1 MTDAPPPET
10 APLIRRIGHETDTP
24 LPDFTFDAWPSGS
37 ACAVLLPHQ
46 GEAQAR
52 ALLQEG
58 APRIYVGEA
67 ALRDSTLVE
76 RLTRDH
82 GAGRVGLYVPAR
94 RMAVSWSFDAVSNA
108 DFKFVAPSLCAPAWE
123 VLRADGSGSGTL
135 AAWWIGAMMERGAAA
150 VLLRVDMADDAD
162 LNLCAE
168 LHEQLGAR
176 LWIGPLQALDSDF
189 SDWVRWG
196 KATRL
201 AVSQALFETNPSL
214 AALGAA
220 PLTT

>member
-1 MTDAPPPET
+1 MTDAPPLET
-10 APLIRRIGHETDTP
+10 APLIRRIGHRTDAP
-24 LPDFTFDAWPSGS
+24 LPDFTFDAWPPGS
-37 ACAVLLPHQ
+37 ACEVLLPDQ
-46 GEAQAR
+46 GEARAR

-58 APRIYVGEA
+58 VPRVFLGEA

-76 RLTRDH
+76 RLARDH
-82 GAGRVGLYVPAR
+82 GAGRIGLYVPAR
-94 RMAVSWSFDAVSNA
+94 RMTVSWSFDAVSNA
-108 DFKFVAPSLCAPAWE
+108 DFKFVAPSLGAPAWE
-123 VLRADGSGSGTL
+123 VLRADGSGSGTR
-135 AAWWIGAMMERGAAA
+135 AGWWIGAMMERGAAA
-150 VLLRVDMADDAD
+150 VLLRVDIADDAD

-176 LWIGPLQALDSDF
+176 LWLGPLQAQDSDF
-189 SDWVRWG
+189 AAWVRWG

-201 AVSQALFETNPSL
+201 AVPQALFESNPSL